1 MLCIQKLDMVTVTP
15 EVAGGFGKA
24 AGEIDLRYSLLQH
37 FAEISVLEIGGGGFL
52 LSFQLD
58 SLATQMAFCH
68 QNIQI
73 QNRLRSH

>member
-1 MLCIQKLDMVTVTP
+1 MYSKTRHGDGDPRGRWRIWKS
-15 EVAGGFGKA
+15 GS

>member
-24 AGEIDLRYSLLQH
+24 AVGEIDLRYSLLQH

-68 QNIQI
+68 QNI
-73 QNRLRSH
+73 